1 MENPKARQAM
11 RWYFDQFLRMSEAAN
26 TGFIFDTKTW
36 RGCISWAA
44 KLGQCETELLAL
56 SQNAVEF

>member
-11 RWYFDQFLRMSEAAN
+11 LRYFDQFLRMAEVAN
-26 TGFIFDTKTW
+26 TEFIFDTNTW
-36 RGCISWAA
+36 LGCISWAA
-44 KLGQCETELLAL
+44 KLVQCETEFLAL